1 MIGKTFS
8 QYRILDRLGA
18 GGMGEVYL
26 AEDELIGRK
35 VALKFLSDASAGD
48 NAAADRF
55 LREARTASA
64 LNHPHI
70 CTIHEIGYVE
80 TASGRGSGSASR
92 SGACRS
98 CSSA

>member
-8 QYRILDRLGA
+8 QYKILDRLGA

-26 AEDELIGRK
+26 AEDLLLGRK
-35 VALKFLSDASAGD
+35 VAVKFLSDALAD
-48 NAAADRF
+48 EEAAADRF

-70 CTIHEIGYVE
+70 CTIYEIGY
-80 TASGRGSGSASR
+80 AGGRPFLVLELL
-92 SGACRS
+92 
-98 CSSA
+98 